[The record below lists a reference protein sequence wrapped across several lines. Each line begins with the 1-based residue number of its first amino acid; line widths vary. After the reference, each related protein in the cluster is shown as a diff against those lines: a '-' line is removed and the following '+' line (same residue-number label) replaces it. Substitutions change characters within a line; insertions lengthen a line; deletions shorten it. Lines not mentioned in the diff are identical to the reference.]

1 MKLGRIHWKKFEKF
15 LFAVGC
21 EFIKE
26 EGDHR
31 KYYKKGI
38 LRAIIIPRVKELPQF
53 IILNN
58 LRTLGISREEYLKK
72 IKTAKPSKK

>member
-1 MKLGRIHWKKFEKF
+1 MKLGRIHWKKFERF
-15 LFAVGC
+15 LLYVGC
-21 EFIKE
+21 EFISE

-31 KYYKKGI
+31 KYSKKGI
-38 LRAIIIPRVKELPQF
+38 LRSIIIPREKNLPQF

-72 IKTAKPSKK
+72 IAKL

>member
-1 MKLGRIHWKKFEKF
+1 MDKIGKVSWQRFEKF

-21 EFIKE
+21 EFKSE

-31 KYYKKGI
+31 KYKKAGL
-38 LRAIIIPRVKELPQF
+38 LRPVIIPREKYLPQF

-58 LRTLGISREEYLKK
+58 LRTLGVTKEEFARIMKEL
-72 IKTAKPSKK
+72 